1 MNLFAFDDEFRRQ
14 GYAVIAGIDEAGRG
28 CLAGPVVAA
37 CVSFREKM
45 IIDGIRDSKELT
57 AEHRE
62 RLFQE
67 ILENAFVGIGIVN
80 ETLIDR
86 VNILKATKIAMTE
99 AFFNLDKEVDLLL
112 IDAISLPE
120 IKKPQ
125 RSIVKGDQKSALIA
139 SASIVAKVTRDKI
152 MANYHEIYPQYGF
165 NRHKGYAT
173 KEHIDAIRRFGPCPI
188 HRKSFSPVRDLMLF

>member
-37 CVSFREKM
+37 CVSFREKI
-45 IIDGIRDSKELT
+45 IIDGIRDSKKLT

-86 VNILKATKIAMTE
+86 VNIFKATKIAMTE
-99 AFFNLDKEVDLLL
+99 AFFNLGKEIDLLL

-125 RSIVKGDQKSALIA
+125 RAIVKGDQKSALIA

-152 MANYHEIYPQYGF
+152 MANYHEIYPHYGF